1 MEVERLNPYQ
11 PTDAD
16 LAAAA
21 RADDRPTLPE
31 PPPVRVV
38 ALRDVVLPAVAG
50 LHDKLA
56 GFYIGLL
63 RFRRSSD
70 DPLSFEAENVTLRFN
85 LVVDFPLER
94 DHTRPLGV
102 QVPHYHEVLEHL
114 EASKSD
120 FEVVRGLVAGNDAI
134 LLRDPA
140 GNWIAVGELREVR

>member
-1 MEVERLNPYQ
+1 MDVERLNPYQ

-38 ALRDVVLPAVAG
+38 ALRDVILPTLAG

-56 GFYIGLL
+56 AFYVGLL
-63 RFRRSSD
+63 QFRQDSAD
-70 DPLSFEAENVTLRFN
+70 LLAFEAENVCVRFN
-85 LVVDFPLER
+85 LVVDYPLER
-94 DHTRPLGV
+94 DHTRPLGI
-102 QVPHYHEVLEHL
+102 QVPHYRAILERL
-114 EASKSD
+114 QTGRSD

-134 LLRDPA
+134 LIRDPA
-140 GNWIAVGELREVR
+140 GNWIAIGELRDVR